1 MCAPSIA
8 SSESVV
14 REEGRDALLAALQV
28 NGAERAAFVFV
39 FVADIRVSVFF
50 REKNSDYSD
59 VNHRRQRYPQLSRP
73 VVGPR
78 LDVCAFAD

>member
-14 REEGRDALLAALQV
+14 REEGRDALLAALRV
-28 NGAERAAFVFV
+28 SGVERAAFV

-50 REKNSDYSD
+50 REKHFDYND
-59 VNHRRQRYPQLSRP
+59 VAIVDSYPQLSS
-73 VVGPR
+73 
-78 LDVCAFAD
+78 